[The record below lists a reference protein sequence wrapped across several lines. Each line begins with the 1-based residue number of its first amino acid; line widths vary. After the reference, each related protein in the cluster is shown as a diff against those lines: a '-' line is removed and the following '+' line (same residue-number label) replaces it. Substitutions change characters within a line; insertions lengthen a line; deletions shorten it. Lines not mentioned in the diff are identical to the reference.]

1 MARVP
6 PQYRHIWQ
14 STWLCVCNN
23 IQTVHGIPTGLASQT
38 DSPMATA
45 MRAIACH
52 KDSEGASSA
61 LCPSV
66 YCPAEYTVHAAL
78 QHGHLYSLEWSG
90 VEFCLIE
97 TVPFKHLYR
106 DYLNRYSMA
115 KPKRHRRERCQA
127 DAKWLF
133 LLLSV
138 LQRRLVFGFCSK

>member
-52 KDSEGASSA
+52 KDSKGASSA
-61 LCPSV
+61 LCPS
-66 YCPAEYTVHAAL
+66 EYTVHAAL

-90 VEFCLIE
+90 VDSVWSRQCRSSSYIQTTNITRAMKGHLLVCLKVASLALWGIFCW
-97 TVPFKHLYR
+97 VPGGQRSLCI
-106 DYLNRYSMA
+106 LNFN
-115 KPKRHRRERCQA
+115 E
-127 DAKWLF
+127 
-133 LLLSV
+133 
-138 LQRRLVFGFCSK
+138 LQP

>member
-6 PQYRHIWQ
+6 PQYRHISQ

-97 TVPFKHLYR
+97 TVPFKHLYT
-106 DYLNRYSMA
+106 DNKYHQSYEGSSLGLPKSCFLGSLRY
-115 KPKRHRRERCQA
+115 
-127 DAKWLF
+127 
-133 LLLSV
+133 LLLSS
-138 LQRRLVFGFCSK
+138 RRSKVTMHIKF